1 MQRRRF
7 SREFKIEAVK
17 LVRERGVSEV
27 RSRNDRKRFSCV
39 AIDNGQKPER
49 AAVEQRIRHEVLR
62 PALVHAGDLWPTG
75 AIAPGPLALR
85 CFRPDGEPFFA
96 IQPVGSL
103 VV

>member
-39 AIDNGQKPER
+39 AIDNGQK
-49 AAVEQRIRHEVLR
+49 
-62 PALVHAGDLWPTG
+62 AGTGGRRTAHPT
-75 AIAPGPLALR
+75 
-85 CFRPDGEPFFA
+85 
-96 IQPVGSL
+96 
-103 VV
+103 